1 MPLDPFRVKT
11 SSLGAWREPDCAQSH
26 SAEPYSWTFVW
37 ESSIATDT
45 NVRRWIMGSTTDKVS
60 GVANQAAGKVKE
72 AAGKATGSEK
82 LEAEGLAQRA
92 KGKGEKLA
100 GDAKQAVK
108 DATNKVADAANK
120 KL

>member
-1 MPLDPFRVKT
+1 LIDPREN
-11 SSLGAWREPDCAQSH
+11 SSVAAWRKPIAH
-26 SAEPYSWTFVW
+26 SRIRRNLIGGPSFEGRVA
-37 ESSIATDT
+37 IATDT
-45 NVRRWIMGSTTDKVS
+45 NVRRWIMGSTTDKAS

-82 LEAEGLAQRA
+82 LQAEGRGQQA
-92 KGKGEKLA
+92 KGNAEKLA

-108 DATNKVADAANK
+108 DATKKIANAANK